1 MRNFGKALMTV
12 AAVAA
17 LSLPALAKT
26 DSEILTLD
34 QPTQV
39 GTSQL
44 DKGTYEIHAT
54 EGADHF
60 TVTKDGKKVA
70 DIPCTWVQL
79 EKKPTTSTVQKANGR
94 VTEIDFGGKTQAIHI
109 Q

>member
-17 LSLPALAKT
+17 LSLPVLAKT

-39 GTSQL
+39 GPSQL
-44 DKGTYEIHAT
+44 DAGTYEIHAT

-60 TVTKDGKKVA
+60 TVTKDGRKVA
-70 DIPCTWVQL
+70 DVPCTWVQL
-79 EKKPTTSTVQKANGR
+79 EKKPTTSAVQKADGR
-94 VTEIDFGGKTQAIHI
+94 VTEIDFSGKTEAIHI

>member
-1 MRNFGKALMTV
+1 MRTFGKLAVTF

-17 LSLPALAKT
+17 MSLPALAKT
-26 DSEILTLD
+26 ETEILTLD

-39 GTSQL
+39 GPQQL
-44 DKGTYEIHAT
+44 NAGTYEIHAT
-54 EGADHF
+54 EGGDHF

-70 DIPCTWVQL
+70 DVPCTWVQL
-79 EKKPTTSTVQKANGR
+79 EKKPTSSSVQKADGR
-94 VTEIDFGGKTQAIHI
+94 VTEIDFGGKTEAIHV